1 VPLAVSLLVAAVV
14 TLDPHPFDSPSDPP
28 TLALA
33 SEPLITGATATTIPP
48 TVTIPP
54 RDASVVPSDLPTV
67 STTEPAPAPTAA
79 PAVAQ
84 PTATPPTTAR
94 PAPSPPATVARFV
107 ANIVPVYRAE
117 GDSSPAFSLY
127 STTELGSPRVMLT
140 TAVHGDWIEILLPLR
155 PNGAVGWVRAAD
167 VQLSTVADRIDVDRG
182 TRSLTWTRAGAV
194 VMQIP
199 AGIGSPST
207 PTPAGT
213 FFVTDVISSD
223 TAEGRGRWVVALNG
237 HSDAYTT
244 FEGGDARIAIHGTSD
259 PSSIGNAV
267 SNGCVRIADSPLD
280 ELRSAIPLGTPV
292 VVH

>member
-14 TLDPHPFDSPSDPP
+14 AVDPHPFDSPDPP
-28 TLALA
+28 VVELA

-54 RDASVVPSDLPTV
+54 RDVSAVPSVLSTVPT
-67 STTEPAPAPTAA
+67 SEPAPATTAA
-79 PAVAQ
+79 PTLPQPA
-84 PTATPPTTAR
+84 PTAPTTTAR
-94 PAPSPPATVARFV
+94 PAITPPATVARFV
-107 ANIVPVYRAE
+107 ANVVPVYRRE
-117 GDSSPAFSLY
+117 GDSTPVFSLY

-140 TAVHGDWIEILLPLR
+140 TAVHGEWIEILLPLR